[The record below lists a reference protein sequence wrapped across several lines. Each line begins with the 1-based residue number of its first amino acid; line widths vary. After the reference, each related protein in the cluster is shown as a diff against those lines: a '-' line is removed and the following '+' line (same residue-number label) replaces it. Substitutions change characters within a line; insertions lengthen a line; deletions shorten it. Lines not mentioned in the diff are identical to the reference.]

1 MNKFYHG
8 RTNKKLITLPQEWEE
23 EVDLSTISI
32 TLAQVGAN
40 QNLHV
45 KRRQGLEIHL
55 ETNGLPVDCYYQVIG
70 DLLDK
75 DE

>member
-55 ETNGLPVDCYYQVIG
+55 ETNGLPVDCYYHLIG

-75 DE
+75 DA